1 MRTLAYIF
9 FALSVLFFLVSC
21 SDSSVNNAN
30 QTSTDSIA
38 IKAIDSSIIMNDST
52 KLPDDS
58 TTTGVTH

>member
-1 MRTLAYIF
+1 MLSYLS
-9 FALSVLFFLVSC
+9 FALSVLFFLFGC
-21 SDSSVNNAN
+21 SDNSVNNAN

-38 IKAIDSSIIMNDST
+38 LKAIDSSVIMNDST